1 MFKDH
6 IPHVIWNEFWHMDYF
21 SPVTGYGELPGSHDR
36 EPHGQEC
43 FYFSASE
50 PMFDIPVAGAKFT
63 VQRLQA
69 GSELV

>member
-36 EPHGQEC
+36 EPHG
-43 FYFSASE
+43 
-50 PMFDIPVAGAKFT
+50 
-63 VQRLQA
+63 
-69 GSELV
+69 